1 MKDYQSHEQL
11 QPMAAPERPS
21 DRSFGLVFGAFL
33 GLLGLLPLLPVIG
46 GGDVRWWLIWPAA
59 AFLLVAL
66 IYPRL
71 LMPVNRIWWRFALL
85 LQAITTPIL
94 MGLVFLLAVTPMGW
108 VMRRFRDPLRRR
120 MEPPAA
126 SYWITRTTTDPGP
139 ESLLRQF

>member
-11 QPMAAPERPS
+11 QAMAVPERPS
-21 DRSFGLVFGAFL
+21 DRSFGIVFCVFL
-33 GLLGLLPLLPVIG
+33 SLFALLPLIF
-46 GGDVRWWLIWPAA
+46 GGDVRTWPFWPAGA
-59 AFLLVAL
+59 LLLIAL

-71 LMPVNRIWWRFALL
+71 LMPFNRVWWRFALV

-108 VMRRFRDPLRRR
+108 LMRFFRDPLRRR

-126 SYWITRTTTDPGP
+126 SYWIPRTPVDPGP